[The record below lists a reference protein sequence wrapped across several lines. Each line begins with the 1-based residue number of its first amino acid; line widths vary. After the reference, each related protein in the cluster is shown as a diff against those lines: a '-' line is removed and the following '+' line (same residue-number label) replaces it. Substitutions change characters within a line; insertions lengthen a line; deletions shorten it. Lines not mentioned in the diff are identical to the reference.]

1 MRVLIAGSTG
11 VIGRALVPLLEATG
25 HEAIGLS
32 RAQGV
37 DLLDADAVRKAVR
50 QAAPDAVLHM
60 ATAIPGSL
68 NPRKL
73 SRDFALTNRLRTEG
87 TRNLVTAAREIGVG
101 RIISQGVAFGYE
113 PGPGVANEDVP
124 LWTEG
129 APKQFAPAVD
139 AIVELERRTAEADG
153 LVLRFGHLYGP
164 GTAYDAE
171 GSFTTMVRAGK
182 LPQIGAGESVYSF
195 TDTHDAATA
204 IIAALDKPKVTGVLN
219 IVDDEP
225 RLIRDWLPE
234 FARSLGAP
242 APKRLPVWLA
252 RLAVGSFGVL
262 WMNGLR
268 GADNARARLTLD
280 WRPRHPRF
288 SPALDTAA

>member
-37 DLLDADAVRKAVR
+37 DLLDAAAVRKAVR

-60 ATAIPGSL
+60 ATAIPAEL
-68 NPRKL
+68 NPRRL
-73 SRDFALTNRLRTEG
+73 ARDFALTNRLRTEG
-87 TRNLVTAAREIGVG
+87 TRNLVAAAGEIGVG

-113 PGPGVANEDVP
+113 PGAGAANEDVP

-129 APKQFAPAVD
+129 APKQFAPAVE
-139 AIVELERRTAEADG
+139 ALASLERQTIEAGG

-164 GTAYDAE
+164 GTAFDVD
-171 GSFTTMVRAGK
+171 GSLTAAVRAGK
-182 LPQIGAGESVYSF
+182 MPLVGKGESVFSF
-195 TDTHDAATA
+195 THTHDAATA
-204 IIAALDKPKVTGVLN
+204 IVAALDKPNVTGVLN
-219 IVDDEP
+219 VVDDEP
-225 RLIRDWLPE
+225 LLVRDWLPE
-234 FARSLGAP
+234 LARTVGGP
-242 APKRLPVWLA
+242 APKRVPVWLA
-252 RLAVGSFGVL
+252 RLAVGGFGVVF
-262 WMNGLR
+262 MNGLR

-280 WRPRHPRF
+280 WRPRHATF
-288 SPALDTAA
+288 EPALDTAA

>member
-32 RAQGV
+32 RSQGV
-37 DLLDADAVRKAVR
+37 DLLDAAAVRKAVR

-60 ATAIPGSL
+60 ATAIPAEL
-68 NPRKL
+68 NPRKFD
-73 SRDFALTNRLRTEG
+73 RDFALTNRLRTEG
-87 TRNLVTAAREIGVG
+87 TRNLVAAAGEIGVG

-113 PGPGVANEDVP
+113 PGPGFANEDVP

-129 APKQFAPAVD
+129 APKQFAPAVE
-139 AIVELERRTAEADG
+139 ALASLERRTTEAGG

-164 GTAYDAE
+164 GTVFDTD
-171 GSFTTMVRAGK
+171 GSFTTTIRAGK
-182 LPQIGAGESVYSF
+182 MPLVGKGESVFSF
-195 TDTHDAATA
+195 THTHDAATA
-204 IIAALDKPKVTGVLN
+204 IVAALDKPNATGVLN
-219 IVDDEP
+219 VVDDEP
-225 RLIRDWLPE
+225 LLIRDWLPE

-252 RLAVGSFGVL
+252 RLAVGGFGVVF
-262 WMNGLR
+262 MNGLR
-268 GADNARARLTLD
+268 GADNARARMTLN
-280 WRPRHPRF
+280 WRPRHPSF
-288 SPALDTAA
+288 APALDTAA